1 MPSVNVYLDEES
13 YEMKKK
19 IPKGKFSKIVQ
30 NAIKEHF
37 GRDLDPEIIEEKIK
51 GIKNK
56 IEKDENEKKYLE
68 KKAES
73 MCIVEKEKLEIE
85 KKDMKISMEK
95 ERKEEKEKKIKEF
108 DSFLNKI
115 LELFIIDEKRAKEL
129 MKDYSDYKENRISNG
144 KTLMGWANYFES
156 KGVKRK

>member
-1 MPSVNVYLDEES
+1 MPSVNVYLDEEP

-37 GRDLDPEIIEEKIK
+37 GRDLDPEIIEEKLRELRIK
-51 GIKNK
+51 LKKMKMKK
-56 IEKDENEKKYLE
+56 IFG

-85 KKDMKISMEK
+85 KKIWKYLWK
-95 ERKEEKEKKIKEF
+95 KREKKK
-108 DSFLNKI
+108 
-115 LELFIIDEKRAKEL
+115 
-129 MKDYSDYKENRISNG
+129 
-144 KTLMGWANYFES
+144 
-156 KGVKRK
+156 KRKK